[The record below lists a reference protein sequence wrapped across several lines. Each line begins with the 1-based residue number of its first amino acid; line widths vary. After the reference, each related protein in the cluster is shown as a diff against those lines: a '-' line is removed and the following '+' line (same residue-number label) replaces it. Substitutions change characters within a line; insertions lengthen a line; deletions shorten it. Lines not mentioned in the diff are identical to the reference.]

1 MTLVTALSEVGG
13 LNPVSQAALTYLK
26 PGDVVQLEIV
36 QVFRFYLFF
45 VFQIS
50 YFYKIFM
57 LNEPKKLGPCG

>member
-1 MTLVTALSEVGG
+1 MTLVTALSEEGG

-36 QVFRFYLFF
+36 QVSLLFVF

-50 YFYKIFM
+50 YYKIYA
-57 LNEPKKLGPCG
+57 KRT

>member
-36 QVFRFYLFF
+36 QVFSLLF
-45 VFQIS
+45 
-50 YFYKIFM
+50 IFCFSDF
-57 LNEPKKLGPCG
+57 LL

>member
-36 QVFRFYLFF
+36 QVSLLL
-45 VFQIS
+45 
-50 YFYKIFM
+50 IFCFSDF
-57 LNEPKKLGPCG
+57 LL

>member
-36 QVFRFYLFF
+36 QVFAFIYFLFF
-45 VFQIS
+45 RFLIKKS
-50 YFYKIFM
+50 M
-57 LNEPKKLGPCG
+57 LNEPKKNIKR

>member
-36 QVFRFYLFF
+36 QVSLLFF
-45 VFQIS
+45 LFFRSLIIKS
-50 YFYKIFM
+50 M
-57 LNEPKKLGPCG
+57 LNEPKLGPCG

>member
-36 QVFRFYLFF
+36 QVSLLL
-45 VFQIS
+45 
-50 YFYKIFM
+50 IFCFSDF
-57 LNEPKKLGPCG
+57 LLYNSQNLC

>member
-36 QVFRFYLFF
+36 QVSLSFFLFLFF
-45 VFQIS
+45 RVYLSYYIIS
-50 YFYKIFM
+50 QN
-57 LNEPKKLGPCG
+57 LC

>member
-1 MTLVTALSEVGG
+1 MTLVTALSEEGG

-36 QVFRFYLFF
+36 QVFAFIYFLFF
-45 VFQIS
+45 RFL
-50 YFYKIFM
+50 IFIKSM

>member
-36 QVFRFYLFF
+36 QVSLLFFF

-50 YFYKIFM
+50 YYKIYA
-57 LNEPKKLGPCG
+57 KRT

>member
-36 QVFRFYLFF
+36 QVFAFIYFLFF
-45 VFQIS
+45 RSLIIKS
-50 YFYKIFM
+50 M
-57 LNEPKKLGPCG
+57 LNEPKLGPCG

>member
-36 QVFRFYLFF
+36 QVFAFINFLFF
-45 VFQIS
+45 RFLIIKS
-50 YFYKIFM
+50 M
-57 LNEPKKLGPCG
+57 LNEPEKLGPCG

>member
-36 QVFRFYLFF
+36 QVFAFIYFLFF
-45 VFQIS
+45 RFLIIKIIS
-50 YFYKIFM
+50 YYKIYT
-57 LNEPKKLGPCG
+57 KRT

>member
-36 QVFRFYLFF
+36 QVFAFIYFLFF
-45 VFQIS
+45 RFL
-50 YFYKIFM
+50 IFIKSM

>member
-36 QVFRFYLFF
+36 QVSLSFFCFCFSEFTYL
-45 VFQIS
+45 IT
-50 YFYKIFM
+50 
-57 LNEPKKLGPCG
+57 